1 MLTYRR
7 EPIHES
13 LPPIPY
19 ISLRRVVGEGLKER
33 RERWGLLQYLFTAK
47 NPPLS
52 EWCVPYSALIGSG
65 TDVLHEKDARGP
77 TLNMRDLIGR

>member
-1 MLTYRR
+1 MNLC
-7 EPIHES
+7 
-13 LPPIPY
+13 LPFPTFLYVEILLY
-19 ISLRRVVGEGLKER
+19 VGEGLKER

-77 TLNMRDLIGR
+77 TLYTRDLIGR